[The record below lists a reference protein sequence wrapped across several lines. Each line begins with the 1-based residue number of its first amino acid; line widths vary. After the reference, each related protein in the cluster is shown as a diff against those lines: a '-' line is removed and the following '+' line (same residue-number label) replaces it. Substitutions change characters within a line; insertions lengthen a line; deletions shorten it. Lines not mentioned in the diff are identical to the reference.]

1 MFEYS
6 LNMVFCCVL
15 CLDFPCEN
23 IISHL
28 ACTVDSWGAP
38 VVKGVVNGLA
48 RRPKRSVTHS
58 SKWHRLKGTDNT
70 HHVLLLA
77 DVQRAGN
84 LTQKNLYIRRKVG

>member
-70 HHVLLLA
+70 HPVLLLA